1 VKILELLRE
10 YPQLSLTNIV
20 QSLKVEVATEKLRYL
35 VEKLKDLEYLKETVE
50 VWKSRSK
57 RVYSLTLKGEQ
68 ALEEHTESTHPR

>member
-50 VWKSRSK
+50 VWKSQPK

-68 ALEEHTESTHPR
+68 ALKEYTDSRKMH